1 LQRFAAINLENEMLF
16 TVTVNVGD
24 CGYFEFST
32 ESLYQLA
39 EFAQK
44 MGNTDVVDEDEDF
57 EEEEEFFGIPDELLQ
72 YFDDSETYC
81 YDEEAGLYKWYDNEH
96 DAWYQLDEETGDWI
110 LIE

>member
-1 LQRFAAINLENEMLF
+1 MLF